1 MIQCWRLWKSTSI
14 LERTCHQIINGLNI
28 WAASWQNQQNGMCAQ
43 RRLRSAWASAQSDQ
57 SLRCPG
63 WSESSLGAKVIMLV
77 LSWGGSYWLDISV
90 SIKTN
95 FFLEE
100 YQISKQ
106 TLSTL
111 YCTYIRPLLEYAS
124 DVWDGC
130 SQTDENSHSFTGIC
144 FIKFVILWNWVGN
157 HREELIRS
165 YLLCIRSSIT
175 KLRNTLLIFRPT

>member
-1 MIQCWRLWKSTSI
+1 
-14 LERTCHQIINGLNI
+14 
-28 WAASWQNQQNGMCAQ
+28 
-43 RRLRSAWASAQSDQ
+43 
-57 SLRCPG
+57 
-63 WSESSLGAKVIMLV
+63 MLV

-106 TLSTL
+106 TLNTL

-157 HREELIRS
+157 HGEELIRS

-175 KLRNTLLIFRPT
+175 KLRNTLLIFRPTESGTKHITTWGIIKTSKFHILDCVLTKIHFSFNSTTMEWFRSCNAKLILVIGI